1 MHFNIYLD
9 DSLGEK
15 LIKATKAS
23 HKSRNA
29 LIREAIDLWLKTND
43 KSSWPKQILDFKGK
57 DGGESSFPA
66 FESHRDDLKE
76 ANEDPF
82 A

>member
-9 DSLGEK
+9 DNLGER
-15 LIKATKAS
+15 LIDATKAS

-43 KSSWPKQILDFKGK
+43 KSSWPKQILEFEGD
-57 DGGESSFPA
+57 DSFPA

-76 ANEDPF
+76 VKEDPF

>member
-9 DSLGEK
+9 DNLGER
-15 LIKATKAS
+15 LIKATKES

-29 LIREAIDLWLKTND
+29 LIREAVDLWLRTNEN
-43 KSSWPKQILDFKGK
+43 SSWPKQIMEFEGVAD
-57 DGGESSFPA
+57 FPA
-66 FESHRDDLKE
+66 FESYRDELKDVKD
-76 ANEDPF
+76 DPF

>member
-9 DSLGEK
+9 DNLGER
-15 LIKATKAS
+15 LIKATEQS

-29 LIREAIDLWLKTND
+29 LIREAVDLWLKTND
-43 KSSWPKQILDFKGK
+43 KTAWPKQIMEFEGDADF
-57 DGGESSFPA
+57 PLL
-66 FESHRDDLKE
+66 ESHRDELKE
-76 ANEDPF
+76 ANEDPL

>member
-9 DSLGEK
+9 DNLGEK

-43 KSSWPKQILDFKGK
+43 KSSWPKQIMDFE
-57 DGGESSFPA
+57 GEASFPA

-76 ANEDPF
+76 VNDDPF

>member
-9 DSLGEK
+9 DKLGEQ

-23 HKSRNA
+23 DKSRNA

-43 KSSWPKQILDFKGK
+43 KSSWPKQILEFE
-57 DGGESSFPA
+57 GESSFPA
-66 FESHRDDLKE
+66 FESYRDDLKE
-76 ANEDPF
+76 ADEAPL